1 MAVAIIIITIII
13 IIILRNIVIMMKMID
28 NKDSHSNCFQI
39 HDDKGN
45 NSAHNDDQTM
55 KAQITR
61 HIIHGRLLGCSNHF
75 ATCFEI

>member
-1 MAVAIIIITIII
+1 MAMAIIIITIII
-13 IIILRNIVIMMKMID
+13 TIILRNIVIMMKMIN
-28 NKDSHSNCFQI
+28 NKDSYSNCFQI

-45 NSAHNDDQTM
+45 NSDHNDDQTM

>member
-1 MAVAIIIITIII
+1 M
-13 IIILRNIVIMMKMID
+13 IMVKMID
-28 NKDSHSNCFQI
+28 NKDSYCNWFQI

-61 HIIHGRLLGCSNHF
+61 HIR
-75 ATCFEI
+75 